1 MTVTDRRGNDA
12 TWQRPWSRG
21 SRTHLWAASM
31 AQWGLWRN
39 LWRLAV
45 ATGLESVGS
54 LRSTREPWPGF
65 EPGAGVG
72 VGHDLM
78 DSWLSCKKC
87 WRGQGDEAQ
96 GGETRLQQ
104 PAERTDRFGRCPSGG
119 VPCRTSCQPGL
130 IRKSSPS
137 SSLPPGHCVCWPLA
151 PVPAHTAA
159 CPWSQLKRLNS
170 PRKPASCSP
179 DLSTRCS
186 PRSGFLRTSPAADPL
201 GP

>member
-1 MTVTDRRGNDA
+1 MTVTDRRGEDA
-12 TWQRPWSRG
+12 AWQRPWSRG

-31 AQWGLWRN
+31 AQWGLRRN

-87 WRGQGDEAQ
+87 WRGQGDEAY
-96 GGETRLQQ
+96 GDETRLQQ
-104 PAERTDRFGRCPSGG
+104 PAERTDRFG
-119 VPCRTSCQPGL
+119 
-130 IRKSSPS
+130 
-137 SSLPPGHCVCWPLA
+137 
-151 PVPAHTAA
+151 
-159 CPWSQLKRLNS
+159 
-170 PRKPASCSP
+170 
-179 DLSTRCS
+179 
-186 PRSGFLRTSPAADPL
+186 
-201 GP
+201 